1 MLRFK
6 EYLLLETN
14 EIVPFEYK
22 DIEPA
27 KTDHRDHVMGQFF
40 SFIKKGI
47 PHLEGVDTGLLTH
60 FHNHLDLMLSDDPK
74 YFTELHKTLTTD
86 DNGKPKKA
94 DLYDAMS
101 TVTRRAMES
110 HLSELQQNK
119 QYTEDKD
126 DIATQSRTKLGN
138 HILKMSELAL
148 KKRKK
153 GDAESLFDI
162 EI

>member
-1 MLRFK
+1 MKSFKQYLR
-6 EYLLLETN
+6 EEN
-14 EIVPFEYK
+14 DIVPFEYK
-22 DIEPA
+22 DLQPA

-47 PHLEGVDTGLLTH
+47 PHLKEVDPGFLKH
-60 FHNHLDLMLSDDPK
+60 FHSHLDLMLGDDPK
-74 YFTELHKTLTTD
+74 HFTDLHKTLTTY
-86 DNGKPKKA
+86 DNGKKRKKA

-110 HLSELQQNK
+110 HLSELQKNK
-119 QYTEDKD
+119 EYTEDKD
-126 DIATQSRTKLGN
+126 DIAVWSRTKLDT